1 MGPLGGGS
9 HVSTAGGL
17 LAVILRFD
25 GEFAAPLSTMTKI
38 MLCNDLQAN
47 DCYLLL
53 RLLILRSGE
62 PKVARHLNTTVMV
75 RQWNINNCGS

>member
-25 GEFAAPLSTMTKI
+25 GECAAPLVDGY
-38 MLCNDLQAN
+38 CNFLQFI
-47 DCYLLL
+47 YLPA
-53 RLLILRSGE
+53 I
-62 PKVARHLNTTVMV
+62 VMV
-75 RQWNINNCGS
+75 SECIVEIGDRQLIILL

>member
-25 GEFAAPLSTMTKI
+25 GELAAPLNNIINGSVPTSAISLVT
-38 MLCNDLQAN
+38 
-47 DCYLLL
+47 CY
-53 RLLILRSGE
+53 
-62 PKVARHLNTTVMV
+62 
-75 RQWNINNCGS
+75 